1 MHRINF
7 IPFPYLTT
15 ERFILRQLTLSD
27 GNEIFLLR
35 SDKEINR
42 YLDRPI
48 AKTIDDAKQFIDKI
62 NESILKNELIYWAI
76 AFKNQPN
83 LIGTICL
90 WNISD
95 KGTKAEIGFELLPEF
110 HGKGIMQEVLPMII
124 DYGLETMG
132 LNFIDGEVDPKN
144 LRSIKLMEK
153 YGFVFN
159 MRLKDMEIYSL
170 QNSNIEN

>member
-1 MHRINF
+1 
-7 IPFPYLTT
+7 
-15 ERFILRQLTLSD
+15 
-27 GNEIFLLR
+27 LLR

-48 AKTIDDAKQFIDKI
+48 AKTIDDARQFIDKI

-76 AFKNQPN
+76 TFNNQPN
-83 LIGTICL
+83 LIGTIRL
-90 WNISD
+90 WNISED
-95 KGTKAEIGFELLPEF
+95 GTKAEIGFELLPEF

-153 YGFVFN
+153 YGFVYQKRSEN
-159 MRLKDMEIYSL
+159 TEIYSL
-170 QNSNIEN
+170 RKPRGKKF

>member
-1 MHRINF
+1 M
-7 IPFPYLTT
+7 
-15 ERFILRQLTLSD
+15 
-27 GNEIFLLR
+27 
-35 SDKEINR
+35 
-42 YLDRPI
+42 
-48 AKTIDDAKQFIDKI
+48 
-62 NESILKNELIYWAI
+62 IYWAI
-76 AFKNQPN
+76 TFNNQPN

-90 WNISD
+90 WNISED
-95 KGTKAEIGFELLPEF
+95 GTKAEIGFELLPEF

-159 MRLKDMEIYSL
+159 RGSKDMEIYSL

>member
-1 MHRINF
+1 
-7 IPFPYLTT
+7 
-15 ERFILRQLTLSD
+15 
-27 GNEIFLLR
+27 
-35 SDKEINR
+35 
-42 YLDRPI
+42 
-48 AKTIDDAKQFIDKI
+48 
-62 NESILKNELIYWAI
+62 LKG
-76 AFKNQPN
+76 QPN

-110 HGKGIMQEVLPMII
+110 HGKGTMQEVIPII
-124 DYGLETMG
+124 INYGFETMG

-159 MRLKDMEIYSL
+159 MRLKDMVIYSL
-170 QNSNIEN
+170 RNPNGKKF